1 MLGGVMA
8 QELVHSITNEEVHP
22 GPIPDWLVDH
32 VKRQST
38 DPLPN
43 SEGGPSRI
51 LILYPGEQARRE
63 NLERLA
69 DEGLVIDRTLH
80 HTIDS
85 LEKSLLADLRM
96 PRILSMS
103 GGWNLILNAA
113 CAEAATNFQF
123 PIIHPIPELQ
133 WNRNKTRSLAAL
145 HSV

>member
-1 MLGGVMA
+1 MA

-51 LILYPGEQARRE
+51 LILYSGEQARRE

-113 CAEAATNFQF
+113 
-123 PIIHPIPELQ
+123 
-133 WNRNKTRSLAAL
+133 
-145 HSV
+145 